1 MQEEKIRRIGIEPLH
16 DAWPLFGRA
25 AMDVTLFAQVDAA
38 CRAGVFAAT
47 QGVRPG
53 RGIGD
58 VKDHRLV
65 GLHTVQIDVFT
76 IFPGLVDTFCTE
88 GLLGRAR
95 ANELLDLRTHDLR
108 DHTTDVHRTVDDA
121 PFGGGAGMV
130 MKAEPIF
137 ASVEAVDP
145 PRPLFLL
152 GPAGRLFDQQMAE
165 ELAALEGFSLLCG
178 RYEGVDHRVREHL
191 VDGELSIGDV
201 VLGGGEVAACLVIEA
216 VARLLPGAMGN
227 DVSPITESFG
237 ASGLLEEPH
246 YTRPAEFRG
255 WAVPE
260 TLRGG
265 DHARIERWRRAQ
277 ALHRT
282 LRYRPDLVEAAG
294 GLREVDRRLLE
305 EFPPVTYP

>member
-1 MQEEKIRRIGIEPLH
+1 MR
-16 DAWPLFGRA
+16 
-25 AMDVTLFAQVDAA
+25 
-38 CRAGVFAAT
+38 
-47 QGVRPG
+47 
-53 RGIGD
+53 
-58 VKDHRLV
+58 
-65 GLHTVQIDVFT
+65 IDVFT
-76 IFPGLVDTFCTE
+76 IFPTLVDTFCAE
-88 GLLGRAR
+88 GLLGKAR
-95 ANELLDLRTHDLR
+95 VNALLDLRTHDLR
-108 DHTTDVHRTVDDA
+108 EHTSDVHRTVDDA

-137 ASVEAVDP
+137 ASVEAAEPV
-145 PRPLFLL
+145 RPLFLL
-152 GPAGRLFDQQMAE
+152 GPAGRRFDQKVAAE
-165 ELAALEGFSLLCG
+165 LGAHAGFSLLCG

-191 VDGELSIGDV
+191 VDEELSVGDV

-216 VARLLPGAMGN
+216 VVRLLPGAMGN
-227 DVSPITESFG
+227 DSSPISESFG
-237 ASGLLEEPH
+237 SSGLLEEPQ

-260 TLRGG
+260 TLRSG

-294 GLREVDRRLLE
+294 GLGELDRRLLE